1 MAKNDNVMLEV
12 NINRYTNKEGKPV
25 EYVQYG
31 VTLNGIFLELKPSDN
46 TVRQVLKNHFDL

>member
-1 MAKNDNVMLEV
+1 MAKNENVMLEI
-12 NINRYTNKEGKPV
+12 NINRYINKDGKPV